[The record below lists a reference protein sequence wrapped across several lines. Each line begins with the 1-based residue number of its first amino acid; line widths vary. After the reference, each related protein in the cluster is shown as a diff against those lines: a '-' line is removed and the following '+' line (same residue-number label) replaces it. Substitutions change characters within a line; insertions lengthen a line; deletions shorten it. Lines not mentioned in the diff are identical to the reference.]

1 MNAYVRPPRKGPK
14 WPTGVSARAL
24 KVSSAMSTIAG
35 VFTTQFE
42 LIPEFFAGKRVLD
55 IGCGPRGSLEWA
67 TMAAERVGLDPLAD
81 TYRELGIDQH
91 AMTYVTAG
99 AENMPFDAASFD
111 VITSLNSLDHVD
123 DIDRAI
129 VELSRVAV
137 DRATLLLTV
146 EVEHPPTA
154 TEPQVLEWE
163 ILARFTAWD
172 VLWTRRNGVRPDHD
186 LYQSVDDDIP
196 HTGGPGLLRA
206 RLVRKPR

>member
-1 MNAYVRPPRKGPK
+1 MAYWRER
-14 WPTGVSARAL
+14 TRTEGVLGNEHYSR
-24 KVSSAMSTIAG
+24 